1 MLTTG
6 EILKNKR
13 EEKGLSASRLAENLN
28 VSQPYVTAI
37 ENNTKRPSKD
47 YLQNIYNEFLFTN
60 NEKIAIE
67 EYEKFRR
74 LPIDIQEKL
83 IFLEKNNQKK
93 VMQSNLKPL
102 SEEEFIE
109 MPVKAKASAGN
120 GYINFEDT
128 LYTRLIRRGNFC
140 QDCYLIEVAGNS
152 MEPLIQDGSFV
163 IVDPHQTEYI
173 ANKIYVVKVGEET
186 FVKRV
191 LIKEEAQV
199 MILKSVNTDYDD
211 VYIAGR
217 ELENVKLLG
226 RAIKFVYEGN
236 L

>member
-1 MLTTG
+1 MRTTG
-6 EILKNKR
+6 DILKEKR
-13 EEKGLSASRLAENLN
+13 IKKNYSADRLAEELE
-28 VSQPYVTAI
+28 VSQPYVTSI
-37 ENNTKRPSKD
+37 ENNKKNPSKNFLKNVYKLLD
-47 YLQNIYNEFLFTN
+47 FTKNEIDEIN
-60 NEKIAIE
+60 AYE
-67 EYEKFRR
+67 EFRR
-74 LPIDIQEKL
+74 LPEKIQKELVRLK
-83 IFLEKNNQKK
+83 KQKFK
-93 VMQSNLKPL
+93 SVTGNTKILV
-102 SEEEFIE
+102 EDDFVE

-128 LYTRLIRRGNFC
+128 LYTKLIRRGNFC

-163 IVDPHQTEYI
+163 IVDPHQVEYI

-191 LIKEEAQV
+191 LIKEEAEV
-199 MILKSVNTDYDD
+199 MILKSINPDYED

-217 ELENVKLLG
+217 ELSNVKLLG

>member
-1 MLTTG
+1 M
-6 EILKNKR
+6 
-13 EEKGLSASRLAENLN
+13 NLFG
-28 VSQPYVTAI
+28 
-37 ENNTKRPSKD
+37 D
-47 YLQNIYNEFLFTN
+47 YLKE
-60 NEKIAIE
+60 
-67 EYEKFRR
+67 
-74 LPIDIQEKL
+74 
-83 IFLEKNNQKK
+83 FLEKKGYKLEYAADEIGVSFGLLGHYINGRRSPSYKFLEKFFKAFNINQLEQKK
-93 VMQSNLKPL
+93 IMELVEIDKMPEELKRLRINGKKLSTPNTRNLI
-102 SEEEFIE
+102 EDDFVE
-109 MPVKAKASAGN
+109 MPVRAKASAGN

-128 LYTRLIRRGNFC
+128 LYTKLIRRGNFC

-152 MEPLIQDGSFV
+152 MEPLLADGALV

-199 MILKSVNTDYDD
+199 MILKSINTDYDD
-211 VYIAGR
+211 VYIAGK

-226 RAIKFVYEGN
+226 RAIKYVFEGN

>member
-1 MLTTG
+1 MRTTG
-6 EILKNKR
+6 DILKEKRNK
-13 EEKGLSASRLAENLN
+13 KNYSADRLAEELE
-28 VSQPYVTAI
+28 VSQPYVTSI
-37 ENNTKRPSKD
+37 ENNKKNPSKNFLKNVYKLLD
-47 YLQNIYNEFLFTN
+47 FTQNEIDEINAY
-60 NEKIAIE
+60 E
-67 EYEKFRR
+67 EFRR
-74 LPIDIQEKL
+74 LPEKIQKELVKL
-83 IFLEKNNQKK
+83 KKQKSK
-93 VMQSNLKPL
+93 SVVTGNTKILI
-102 SEEEFIE
+102 EDDFVE

-120 GYINFEDT
+120 GYLNFEDT
-128 LYTRLIRRGNFC
+128 LYTKLIRRGNFC

-163 IVDPHQTEYI
+163 IVDPHQVEYI

-191 LIKEEAQV
+191 LIKEEAEV
-199 MILKSVNTDYDD
+199 MILKSINPDYED

-217 ELENVKLLG
+217 ELETVKLLG